1 VLCQLSYAHHGVSG
15 DLKRESSILFWRAW
29 PDLNGRH
36 TAPEAVALSGL
47 SYRRESLTCTIFGI
61 GQLALTSFDSCHL
74 HGAKDQWCETDQSHP
89 DG

>member
-1 VLCQLSYAHHGVSG
+1 MNHELLIVGVNGGARTLSLWSHSPVLCQLSYAHHGVSG

-47 SYRRESLTCTIFGI
+47 SYRREKLTCTIFGI
-61 GQLALTSFDSCHL
+61 G
-74 HGAKDQWCETDQSHP
+74 
-89 DG
+89 